1 MTRLALAAAALALAA
16 PALAQQQPRGFTLQA
31 TPAPSPL
38 LPLPATPRQAA
49 RPPADGPVFEPA
61 PTPDRDNTGPTGP
74 RASNDPTLAPAL
86 FTRRNQ
92 YRGEGFS
99 PGSTAQEEQERRVKP
114 GAGFNLRMPLSPS
127 LPGR

>member
-1 MTRLALAAAALALAA
+1 MIRLALAAAALALAM
-16 PALAQQQPRGFTLQA
+16 PALAQQQPRGGFTLQA
-31 TPAPSPL
+31 TPSPL
-38 LPLPATPRQAA
+38 LPLPATPPQAT
-49 RPPADGPVFEPA
+49 RPPANGPVFEPA

-92 YRGEGFS
+92 YRGDGFS